1 MINKKT
7 ILITGVAG
15 FIGSKTAE
23 ILLNNENK
31 IIGIDNLNNYY
42 DVRIKKFRLSLL
54 TKFSS
59 FYFKEIDIENQNLL
73 AHIFDEYKID
83 IVINLAAR
91 AGVRYSLENPFIY
104 ASTNYNGSL
113 NLLDLMRKHNIKKY
127 VMASTSSIYAG
138 SKMPFKEDSAV
149 NNPISPYAASK
160 KAAELIA
167 YTYNHQFNIDV
178 SIVRYFTVYG
188 PAGRPD
194 MSVLR
199 FIKWI
204 DEGKPIV
211 LYGDGTQARDF
222 TYVDDIA
229 LGTIMAAN
237 TDTNYEI
244 INLGGGKNPI
254 AINTLISNI
263 ESLVGNNA
271 IIDSQPFHS
280 ADVHET
286 WADISKAKSILNWE
300 PKIPLEQGLKNT
312 VEWYMKNKNW
322 LKEID
327 FI

>member
-286 WADISKAKSILNWE
+286 WADISKAKSILNWS
-300 PKIPLEQGLKNT
+300 PKITLEQGLDNT
-312 VEWYMKNKNW
+312 VSWYMKNKHW
-322 LKEID
+322 LKEIK